1 MTGKRLSQKQLHE
14 IFLHDLGSVCQDVV
28 DTGRKPLLMRLKY
41 PFNRDVKVYVFN
53 CTSPP
58 GGRSYD
64 EFKVQLILDGQKR
77 GERGRFDT
85 SDGRTIMIVGYAS
98 PFADSSEG
106 IWVLFETAKH
116 MEFAYSANIQVYLR
130 QMLPTLEK
138 GVHIC
143 TKNNKETLV
152 LSQRQHLQEALSK
165 RFDHDLITMMEKL

>member
-1 MTGKRLSQKQLHE
+1 MIGKRLSQKQLHSM
-14 IFLHDLGSVCQDVV
+14 FLRDLGSLPQDVI

-41 PFNRDVKVYVFN
+41 PFNRDVKVYIFN

-64 EFKVQLILDGQKR
+64 EFKVQLIRDGQKR
-77 GERGRFDT
+77 GERGRFDA

-98 PFADSSEG
+98 PFADSLEG

-116 MEFAYSANIQVYLR
+116 MDFAYSANIQVYLR
-130 QMLPTLEK
+130 QMLPTLENR
-138 GVHIC
+138 VHVC

-152 LSQRQHLQEALSK
+152 LSQRQHLSEALSK
-165 RFDHDLITMMEKL
+165 RFDYDLFAMMGKT